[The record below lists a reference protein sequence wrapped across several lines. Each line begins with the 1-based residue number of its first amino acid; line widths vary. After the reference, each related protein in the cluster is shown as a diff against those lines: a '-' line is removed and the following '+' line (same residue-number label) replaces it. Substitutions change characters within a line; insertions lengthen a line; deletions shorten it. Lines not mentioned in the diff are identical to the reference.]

1 MIDDGSICG
10 GMIPKVQGCIY
21 SLKKGVQRT
30 HILDG
35 TLPHPLLL
43 EIFTQKGIGTMVVKE
58 HEK

>member
-1 MIDDGSICG
+1 
-10 GMIPKVQGCIY
+10 MIPKVQGCID